1 MLGILGNIG
10 NPTSYTSSNGEG
22 LFLFISNIF
31 KLAGVIAGILLIIR
45 IISAGYLY
53 LSAQGD
59 PKKFQQAG
67 DTITQSVLGLVVIAS
82 AFILAGLVER
92 FTGIKILNPVIYGP

>member
-10 NPTSYTSSNGEG
+10 NPTSYSSSNGEG
-22 LFLFISNIF
+22 LFLFISNLF
-31 KLAGVIAGILLIIR
+31 RLAGVIAGILLIIR

-67 DTITQSVLGLVVIAS
+67 DTITQSILGLVVIAG
-82 AFILAGLVER
+82 AFIIVGLIAR
-92 FTGIKILNPVIYGP
+92 FTGINILSPTIYGP